1 MEEGE
6 VSDLERNMAS
16 NFIQTDLYK
25 RVPMKN
31 YHHKSKES
39 LERLFRI

>member
-1 MEEGE
+1 MDEGE
-6 VSDLERNMAS
+6 VSDMERHISS